1 MRLLLAAAL
10 SLLLAAPA
18 AGAQT
23 AAEIVARYGRVVDPD
38 GRAAALVGVKSTGTF
53 AMPAQG
59 IQATIVSMQAR
70 PHRMA
75 TVITVPGLGEMRQ
88 GFDGTTAWANDP
100 LQGPRIMMPAE
111 AAGVRDGSDFRTI
124 TRDAALFTALELVGE
139 AELDG
144 ERCHRVR
151 HTWASG
157 RVTTDCYSVATGL
170 MIESQDV
177 QESPQGK
184 IAITVRISDYRA
196 VGGVLMPHRMVSQM
210 MGATQEITL
219 TEVTAGALDAA
230 LFELPPAI
238 KALRDR

>member
-1 MRLLLAAAL
+1 MRLVLAAVL
-10 SLLLAAPA
+10 SILLVAPA

-23 AAEIVARYGRVVDPD
+23 AAEVVARYGRVVDPD

-70 PHRMA
+70 PHRMS
-75 TVITVPGLGEMRQ
+75 TVITVQGLGEMRQ

-100 LQGPRIMMPAE
+100 LQGPRIMMAAE
-111 AAGVRDGSDFRTI
+111 AAGVRDASDFRTI
-124 TRDAALFTALELVGE
+124 TRDAALFSALELVGE
-139 AELDG
+139 ADLDG
-144 ERCHRVR
+144 ERCLRVR
-151 HTWASG
+151 HTWVSG
-157 RVTTDCYSVATGL
+157 RVTTDCYSVSSGL

-184 IAITVRISDYRA
+184 VAITVRLSDYRP

-210 MGATQEITL
+210 MGATQVVTL
-219 TEVTAGALDAA
+219 TEVTAGPLEPA
-230 LFELPPAI
+230 LFDLPPAI